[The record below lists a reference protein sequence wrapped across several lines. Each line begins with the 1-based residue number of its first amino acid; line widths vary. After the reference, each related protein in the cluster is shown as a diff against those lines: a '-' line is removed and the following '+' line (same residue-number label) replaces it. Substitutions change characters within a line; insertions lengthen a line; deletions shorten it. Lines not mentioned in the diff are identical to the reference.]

1 MTNNKIQL
9 YRAILKV
16 LTLIG
21 ISILGYFLIRSAV
34 MPTNIST
41 ESKQAG
47 AIHVDL
53 STLLQGQIK
62 IIQWDNKNIAILHR
76 TEAMQEVLI
85 NSLDKSPYFVFK
97 NAGGDI
103 NCPLVVDQTTKIH
116 LKDICSAYLYDTS
129 GKVIKTGSKAQDLI
143 IPPHHIE
150 DKLLILGE
158 N

>member
-1 MTNNKIQL
+1 MINNKIQL

-21 ISILGYFLIRSAV
+21 ISILGYFFIRSAI
-34 MPTNIST
+34 MPTNIQID
-41 ESKQAG
+41 KQQAEI
-47 AIHVDL
+47 IHVDL

-62 IIQWDNKNIAILHR
+62 VIQWDKKNIAILHR
-76 TEAMQEVLI
+76 TTDMQKALSNDVKEA
-85 NSLDKSPYFVFK
+85 SYFVFI
-97 NAGGDI
+97 NSGGDV
-103 NCPLVVDQTTKIH
+103 NCPLVVDQTTKLY

-129 GKVIKTGSKAQDLI
+129 GKVIKTGSKVQNLI

-150 DKLLILGE
+150 GKLLTLGE